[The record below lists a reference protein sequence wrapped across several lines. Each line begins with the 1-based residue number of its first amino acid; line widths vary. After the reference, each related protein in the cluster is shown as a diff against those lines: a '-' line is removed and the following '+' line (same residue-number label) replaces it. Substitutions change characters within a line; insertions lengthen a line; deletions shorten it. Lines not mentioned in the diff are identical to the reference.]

1 MKLDSFDELSLDG
14 LKDIYSAEQQAL
26 QGLTQM
32 QQAASSPE
40 LKAAFQEH
48 KQQSEGQ
55 VRRLEQIF
63 QTMGQSP
70 GGKECKAAQGL
81 IAEAQELIE
90 EGQPGPVLDAGLI
103 SAAQKFEH
111 YEIASYGTARTF
123 AQRMGQDEVARLLE
137 ETLREEE
144 ETDRKLTGI
153 AESVI
158 NPQAAGQSA

>member
-40 LKAAFQEH
+40 LKAAFEEH

-70 GGKECKAAQGL
+70 EGKECKAAQGL

-103 SAAQKFEH
+103 MAAQKFEH

-123 AQRMGQDEVARLLE
+123 AQRMGQDEVARLLA

-144 ETDRKLTGI
+144 ETDRKLTRI

-158 NPQAAGQSA
+158 NPQAAQQSA